1 MRLGVG
7 GVLARIPGRELLLI
21 LEPVVEDAGQFASGG
36 GGPPWVPLCAPASV
50 GRTGRSRGPAGPHG
64 CPAQPRR
71 RAVVDFA
78 GPSAVPLAPLILVP
92 GQSPSHAQNAGARCQ
107 RLIAGPMAPNRRSTR
122 KRFKPM
128 IRVRSTP
135 QMRRRSGVQSVSGA
149 FFPCVPLV
157 FLTGGSAAAGPSRR
171 GPRRGNG
178 RAGPASAPRPWLWD
192 HARSG
197 VAPALRDPACR
208 PESPG

>member
-1 MRLGVG
+1 MQASLRAVAGDRLGSPF
-7 GVLARIPGRELLLI
+7 ARL
-21 LEPVVEDAGQFASGG
+21 Q
-36 GGPPWVPLCAPASV
+36 ASV
-50 GRTGRSRGPAGPHG
+50 ELADPGVRPAGPHG

-92 GQSPSHAQNAGARCQ
+92 GQSPSHAQNAGARHQ